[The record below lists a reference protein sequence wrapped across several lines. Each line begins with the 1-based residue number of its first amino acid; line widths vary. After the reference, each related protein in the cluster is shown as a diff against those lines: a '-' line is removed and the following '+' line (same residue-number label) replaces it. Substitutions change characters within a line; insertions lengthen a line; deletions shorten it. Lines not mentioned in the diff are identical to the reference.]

1 MSKIKFFLFV
11 GSAAIFALVMS
22 NLMRPDTVLEEAT
35 EAALESQ
42 TGVDVDLS
50 PGQGD
55 KY

>member
-1 MSKIKFFLFV
+1 MNKIKFFIFV

-22 NLMRPDTVLEEAT
+22 GLMKPDTVLEEST

-50 PGQGD
+50 PGSGD